1 MTEKFLFYIWQFR
14 LFNQQDLKTT
24 SGEGLQIIKPGE
36 LNPHAGPDFKNS
48 LIRLE
53 KTTWAG
59 NIEIHINASDWNL
72 HQHSEDENYDNIIL
86 HVVFNNDRIIL
97 RKSGEPIP
105 VLELKNRVDWNIWE
119 NYRQLLQSSQW
130 IPCSGSFM
138 QVDSVLIDAWLHR
151 LAIARMERKSSEIEN
166 YSQLNRNDLSESFY
180 FLLAK
185 NFGFYV
191 NSLPFEMLAKSLPLQ
206 VIGKHRSSLFQLE
219 ALLFGQAGMLEE
231 NIDDLYH
238 CSLKKEYKFLQNKF
252 RLQPIPGHL
261 WKFLRLRPGNF
272 PTIRIAQFAALLY
285 HSQSLLSQ
293 IVDANSIDAIK
304 SFFKIQPSS
313 YWNSHY
319 LFGRKSIE
327 RPKPLGNSAI
337 QSILVNVVAPMLVHW
352 TLQHLGNQLQEK
364 ALQLLEETEA
374 EDNSI
379 IRGFKEIGFKATN
392 SLQSQGLIQLKQNY
406 CEKRK
411 CLECGIGIHLL
422 RV

>member
-86 HVVFNNDRIIL
+86 YVVFNNDRIIL

-138 QVDSVLIDAWLHR
+138 KVDSVLIDAWLQR

-231 NIDDLYH
+231 NIDDLY
-238 CSLKKEYKFLQNKF
+238 Y
-252 RLQPIPGHL
+252 
-261 WKFLRLRPGNF
+261 
-272 PTIRIAQFAALLY
+272 
-285 HSQSLLSQ
+285 
-293 IVDANSIDAIK
+293 
-304 SFFKIQPSS
+304 
-313 YWNSHY
+313 
-319 LFGRKSIE
+319 
-327 RPKPLGNSAI
+327 
-337 QSILVNVVAPMLVHW
+337 
-352 TLQHLGNQLQEK
+352 
-364 ALQLLEETEA
+364 
-374 EDNSI
+374 
-379 IRGFKEIGFKATN
+379 
-392 SLQSQGLIQLKQNY
+392 
-406 CEKRK
+406 
-411 CLECGIGIHLL
+411 
-422 RV
+422 